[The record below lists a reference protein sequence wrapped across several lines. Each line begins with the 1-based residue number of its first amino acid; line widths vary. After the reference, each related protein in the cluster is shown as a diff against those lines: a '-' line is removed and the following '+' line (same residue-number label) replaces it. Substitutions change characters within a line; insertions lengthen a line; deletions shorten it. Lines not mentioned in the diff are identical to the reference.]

1 MKASIQRMLAFCK
14 YRADAKKNKSGQG
27 LAEAQEVL
35 EAYRKIGDSDRRGFI
50 QAYQKFGLED
60 LKWMGSYTKKA
71 ISSENEVDTSLKGMM
86 TMARIF
92 KLNGLHASDYDPK
105 KQQQQLLEGLL
116 KESEDFWGHSR
127 SEQVNKNLPELSRFF
142 YRTLVESKDETEQ
155 KEENLFELSSEISA
169 KALKNLNQPTIKLEN
184 PEKMELQQLAR
195 TSSSAVKRL
204 EGKQSELSA
213 LLIAM
218 EANEKVKAKV
228 PE

>member
-1 MKASIQRMLAFCK
+1 MSNPR
-14 YRADAKKNKSGQG
+14 
-27 LAEAQEVL
+27 
-35 EAYRKIGDSDRRGFI
+35 
-50 QAYQKFGLED
+50 
-60 LKWMGSYTKKA
+60 
-71 ISSENEVDTSLKGMM
+71 
-86 TMARIF
+86 ARIF

-105 KQQQQLLEGLL
+105 KQQQLLEGLL

-228 PE
+228 PEVQSALTTLTDFLSTFKRMQVWLDVNLAGMSEEDCSQEKGNVSQFNQNALEHVDGVSALLKKVKGWLA

>member
-1 MKASIQRMLAFCK
+1 MSNPR
-14 YRADAKKNKSGQG
+14 
-27 LAEAQEVL
+27 
-35 EAYRKIGDSDRRGFI
+35 
-50 QAYQKFGLED
+50 
-60 LKWMGSYTKKA
+60 T
-71 ISSENEVDTSLKGMM
+71 
-86 TMARIF
+86 RIF

-105 KQQQQLLEGLL
+105 KQQQLLEGLL
-116 KESEDFWGHSR
+116 KESEDFWCHSR

-169 KALKNLNQPTIKLEN
+169 KALKNLNQPMIKLES

-228 PE
+228 PEVQSALTTLTDFLSTFKRMQVLLDVNLAGMSEEDCSQEKGNVSQFNQNALEHVDGVSALLKKVKGWLA

>member
-1 MKASIQRMLAFCK
+1 MSNPR
-14 YRADAKKNKSGQG
+14 
-27 LAEAQEVL
+27 
-35 EAYRKIGDSDRRGFI
+35 
-50 QAYQKFGLED
+50 
-60 LKWMGSYTKKA
+60 
-71 ISSENEVDTSLKGMM
+71 
-86 TMARIF
+86 ARIF

-105 KQQQQLLEGLL
+105 KQQQLLEGLL

-155 KEENLFELSSEISA
+155 KEVNLFELSSEISA

-218 EANEKVKAKV
+218 EANEKAKAKV
-228 PE
+228 PEVQSALTTLTDFLSTFKRMQVLLDVNLAGMSEEDCSQKKGNVSQFNQNALEHVDGVSALLKKVKGWLV

>member
-1 MKASIQRMLAFCK
+1 MSNPR
-14 YRADAKKNKSGQG
+14 
-27 LAEAQEVL
+27 
-35 EAYRKIGDSDRRGFI
+35 
-50 QAYQKFGLED
+50 
-60 LKWMGSYTKKA
+60 
-71 ISSENEVDTSLKGMM
+71 
-86 TMARIF
+86 ARIF

-105 KQQQQLLEGLL
+105 KQQQLLEGLL

-204 EGKQSELSA
+204 EGKQSKLSA

-228 PE
+228 PEVQSALTTLTDFLSTFKRMQVLLDVNLAGMSEEDCSQEKGNVSQFNQNALEHVDGVSALLKKVKGWLA

>member
-1 MKASIQRMLAFCK
+1 MSNPR
-14 YRADAKKNKSGQG
+14 
-27 LAEAQEVL
+27 
-35 EAYRKIGDSDRRGFI
+35 
-50 QAYQKFGLED
+50 
-60 LKWMGSYTKKA
+60 
-71 ISSENEVDTSLKGMM
+71 
-86 TMARIF
+86 ARIF

-105 KQQQQLLEGLL
+105 KQQQLLEGLL

-155 KEENLFELSSEISA
+155 KEENLFELSSDISA

-218 EANEKVKAKV
+218 EANEKAKAKV
-228 PE
+228 PEVQSALTDFLSTYKRMQVLLDVNLVNLAGMSEEDCSQEKGNVSQFNQNALEHLDGVNALLKKVKGWLA

>member
-1 MKASIQRMLAFCK
+1 MSNPR
-14 YRADAKKNKSGQG
+14 
-27 LAEAQEVL
+27 
-35 EAYRKIGDSDRRGFI
+35 
-50 QAYQKFGLED
+50 
-60 LKWMGSYTKKA
+60 
-71 ISSENEVDTSLKGMM
+71 
-86 TMARIF
+86 ARIF

-105 KQQQQLLEGLL
+105 KQQQLLEGLL

-195 TSSSAVKRL
+195 TSSSAVKRW

-228 PE
+228 PEVQSALTTLTDFLSTFKRMQVLLDVNLAGMSEEDCSQEKGNVSQFNQNALEHVDGVSALLKKVKGWLA

>member
-1 MKASIQRMLAFCK
+1 MFLNFEINVSNPR
-14 YRADAKKNKSGQG
+14 
-27 LAEAQEVL
+27 
-35 EAYRKIGDSDRRGFI
+35 
-50 QAYQKFGLED
+50 
-60 LKWMGSYTKKA
+60 
-71 ISSENEVDTSLKGMM
+71 
-86 TMARIF
+86 ARIF

-105 KQQQQLLEGLL
+105 KQQQLLEGLL

-195 TSSSAVKRL
+195 TSSRAVKRL

-228 PE
+228 PEVQSALTTLTDFLSTYKRMQVLLDVNLAGMSEEDCGQEKGNVSQFNQNALEHLDGVSALLKKVKGWLA

>member
-1 MKASIQRMLAFCK
+1 MSNPR
-14 YRADAKKNKSGQG
+14 
-27 LAEAQEVL
+27 
-35 EAYRKIGDSDRRGFI
+35 
-50 QAYQKFGLED
+50 
-60 LKWMGSYTKKA
+60 
-71 ISSENEVDTSLKGMM
+71 
-86 TMARIF
+86 ARIF

-105 KQQQQLLEGLL
+105 KQQLLEGLL

-228 PE
+228 PEVQSALTTLTDFLSTYKRMQVLLDVNLAGMSEEDCGQEKGNVSQFNQNALEHLDGVSALLKKVKGWLA

>member
-1 MKASIQRMLAFCK
+1 MSNPR
-14 YRADAKKNKSGQG
+14 
-27 LAEAQEVL
+27 
-35 EAYRKIGDSDRRGFI
+35 
-50 QAYQKFGLED
+50 
-60 LKWMGSYTKKA
+60 
-71 ISSENEVDTSLKGMM
+71 
-86 TMARIF
+86 ARIF

-105 KQQQQLLEGLL
+105 KQQQLLEGLL

-169 KALKNLNQPTIKLEN
+169 KALKNLNQSTIKLEN

-218 EANEKVKAKV
+218 EANEKVQAKV
-228 PE
+228 PEVQSALTTLTDFLSTFKRMQVLLDVNLAGMSEEDCSQEKGNVSQFNQNALEHVDGVSALLKKVKGWLA

>member
-1 MKASIQRMLAFCK
+1 MSNPR
-14 YRADAKKNKSGQG
+14 
-27 LAEAQEVL
+27 
-35 EAYRKIGDSDRRGFI
+35 
-50 QAYQKFGLED
+50 
-60 LKWMGSYTKKA
+60 
-71 ISSENEVDTSLKGMM
+71 
-86 TMARIF
+86 ARIF
-92 KLNGLHASDYDPK
+92 KLNGL
-105 KQQQQLLEGLL
+105 QQQLLEGLL

-218 EANEKVKAKV
+218 EASEKVKAKV
-228 PE
+228 PEVQSALTTLTDFLSTFKRMQVLLDVNLAGMSEEACSQEKGNVSQFNQNALEHLDGVSALLKKVKGWLA

>member
-1 MKASIQRMLAFCK
+1 MSNPR
-14 YRADAKKNKSGQG
+14 
-27 LAEAQEVL
+27 
-35 EAYRKIGDSDRRGFI
+35 
-50 QAYQKFGLED
+50 
-60 LKWMGSYTKKA
+60 
-71 ISSENEVDTSLKGMM
+71 
-86 TMARIF
+86 ARIF

-105 KQQQQLLEGLL
+105 KQQQLLEGLL

-218 EANEKVKAKV
+218 EANEKAKAKV
-228 PE
+228 PEVQSALTTLTDFLSTFKRMQVLLDVNLAGMSEEDCSQEKGNVSQFNQNALEHVDGVSALLKKVKGWLA

>member
-1 MKASIQRMLAFCK
+1 MSNPR
-14 YRADAKKNKSGQG
+14 
-27 LAEAQEVL
+27 
-35 EAYRKIGDSDRRGFI
+35 
-50 QAYQKFGLED
+50 
-60 LKWMGSYTKKA
+60 
-71 ISSENEVDTSLKGMM
+71 
-86 TMARIF
+86 ARIF

-105 KQQQQLLEGLL
+105 KQQQLLEGLL

-228 PE
+228 PEIQSALTTLTDFLSTFKRMQVLLDVNLAGMSEEDCSKEKGNVSQFNQNALEHVDGVSALLKKVKGWLA

>member
-1 MKASIQRMLAFCK
+1 MSNPR
-14 YRADAKKNKSGQG
+14 
-27 LAEAQEVL
+27 
-35 EAYRKIGDSDRRGFI
+35 
-50 QAYQKFGLED
+50 
-60 LKWMGSYTKKA
+60 
-71 ISSENEVDTSLKGMM
+71 
-86 TMARIF
+86 ARIF
-92 KLNGLHASDYDPK
+92 KLNGLRASDYDPK
-105 KQQQQLLEGLL
+105 KQQQLLEGLL

-184 PEKMELQQLAR
+184 PEKMELRQLAR
-195 TSSSAVKRL
+195 TSSRAVKRL
-204 EGKQSELSA
+204 ESKQSELSA

-228 PE
+228 PEVQSALTTLTDFLSTYKRMQVLLDVNLAGMSEEDCAQEKGNVSQFNQNALEHLDGVSALLKKVKGWLA

>member
-1 MKASIQRMLAFCK
+1 MSNPR
-14 YRADAKKNKSGQG
+14 
-27 LAEAQEVL
+27 
-35 EAYRKIGDSDRRGFI
+35 
-50 QAYQKFGLED
+50 
-60 LKWMGSYTKKA
+60 
-71 ISSENEVDTSLKGMM
+71 
-86 TMARIF
+86 ARIF

-105 KQQQQLLEGLL
+105 KQQQLLEGLL

-169 KALKNLNQPTIKLEN
+169 KALKNLNQPTIKLDN

-228 PE
+228 PEVQSALTTLTDFLSTFKRMQVLLDVNLAGMSEEDCSQEKGNVSQFNQNALEHVDGVSALLKKVKGWLA

>member
-1 MKASIQRMLAFCK
+1 M
-14 YRADAKKNKSGQG
+14 
-27 LAEAQEVL
+27 
-35 EAYRKIGDSDRRGFI
+35 
-50 QAYQKFGLED
+50 
-60 LKWMGSYTKKA
+60 
-71 ISSENEVDTSLKGMM
+71 
-86 TMARIF
+86 
-92 KLNGLHASDYDPK
+92 
-105 KQQQQLLEGLL
+105 
-116 KESEDFWGHSR
+116 
-127 SEQVNKNLPELSRFF
+127 
-142 YRTLVESKDETEQ
+142 ESKDETEQ

-228 PE
+228 PEVQSALTTLTDFLSTFKRMQVLLDVNLAGMSEEDCSQEKGNVSQFNQNALEHVDGVSALLKKVKGWLA

>member
-1 MKASIQRMLAFCK
+1 MF
-14 YRADAKKNKSGQG
+14 
-27 LAEAQEVL
+27 
-35 EAYRKIGDSDRRGFI
+35 F
-50 QAYQKFGLED
+50 KFEIN
-60 LKWMGSYTKKA
+60 MS
-71 ISSENEVDTSLKGMM
+71 NPR
-86 TMARIF
+86 ARIF

-105 KQQQQLLEGLL
+105 KQQQLLEGLL

-218 EANEKVKAKV
+218 EANEKVKAKA
-228 PE
+228 PEVQSALTTLTDFLSTFKRMQVLLDVNLAGMSEEDCSQEKGNVSQFNQNALEHVDGVSALLKKVKGWLA

>member
-1 MKASIQRMLAFCK
+1 MSNPR
-14 YRADAKKNKSGQG
+14 
-27 LAEAQEVL
+27 
-35 EAYRKIGDSDRRGFI
+35 
-50 QAYQKFGLED
+50 
-60 LKWMGSYTKKA
+60 
-71 ISSENEVDTSLKGMM
+71 
-86 TMARIF
+86 ARIF

-105 KQQQQLLEGLL
+105 KQQQLLEGLL
-116 KESEDFWGHSR
+116 KESEDFWGHSQ

-184 PEKMELQQLAR
+184 PEKIELQQLAR

-218 EANEKVKAKV
+218 EANEKVKAKL
-228 PE
+228 PEVQSALTTLTDFLSTFKRMQVLLDVNLAGMSEEDCSQEKGNVSQFNQNALEHLDGVSALLKKVKGWLA

>member
-1 MKASIQRMLAFCK
+1 MSNPR
-14 YRADAKKNKSGQG
+14 
-27 LAEAQEVL
+27 
-35 EAYRKIGDSDRRGFI
+35 
-50 QAYQKFGLED
+50 
-60 LKWMGSYTKKA
+60 
-71 ISSENEVDTSLKGMM
+71 
-86 TMARIF
+86 ARIF

-105 KQQQQLLEGLL
+105 KQQQLLEGLL

-142 YRTLVESKDETEQ
+142 YRTLVEPKDETEQ

-228 PE
+228 PEVQSALTTLTDFLSTFKRMQVLLDVNLAGMSEEDCSQEKGNVSQFNQNALEHVDRVSALLKKVKGWLA

>member
-1 MKASIQRMLAFCK
+1 MSNPR
-14 YRADAKKNKSGQG
+14 
-27 LAEAQEVL
+27 
-35 EAYRKIGDSDRRGFI
+35 
-50 QAYQKFGLED
+50 
-60 LKWMGSYTKKA
+60 
-71 ISSENEVDTSLKGMM
+71 
-86 TMARIF
+86 ARIF

-105 KQQQQLLEGLL
+105 KQQQLLEGLL

-142 YRTLVESKDETEQ
+142 CRTLVESKDETEQ

-228 PE
+228 PEVQSALTTLTDFLSTFKRMQVLLDVNLAGMSEEDCSQEKGNVSQFNQNALEHVDGVSALLKKVKGWLA

>member
-1 MKASIQRMLAFCK
+1 MSNPR
-14 YRADAKKNKSGQG
+14 
-27 LAEAQEVL
+27 
-35 EAYRKIGDSDRRGFI
+35 
-50 QAYQKFGLED
+50 
-60 LKWMGSYTKKA
+60 
-71 ISSENEVDTSLKGMM
+71 
-86 TMARIF
+86 ARIF

-228 PE
+228 PEVQSALTTLTDFLSTFKRMQVLLDVNLAGMSEEDCSQEKGNVSQFNQNALEHVDGVSALLKKVKGWLA

>member
-1 MKASIQRMLAFCK
+1 MSNPR
-14 YRADAKKNKSGQG
+14 
-27 LAEAQEVL
+27 
-35 EAYRKIGDSDRRGFI
+35 
-50 QAYQKFGLED
+50 
-60 LKWMGSYTKKA
+60 
-71 ISSENEVDTSLKGMM
+71 
-86 TMARIF
+86 ARIF

-105 KQQQQLLEGLL
+105 KQQQLLEGLL

-155 KEENLFELSSEISA
+155 KEENLFELSSDISA
-169 KALKNLNQPTIKLEN
+169 KALKNLNQPAIKLEN

-228 PE
+228 PEAQSALTTLTDFLSAYKRMQVLLDVNLAGMSEEDCSQEKGNVSQFNQNALEHLDGVNALLKKVKGWLA

>member
-1 MKASIQRMLAFCK
+1 MSNPR
-14 YRADAKKNKSGQG
+14 
-27 LAEAQEVL
+27 
-35 EAYRKIGDSDRRGFI
+35 
-50 QAYQKFGLED
+50 
-60 LKWMGSYTKKA
+60 
-71 ISSENEVDTSLKGMM
+71 
-86 TMARIF
+86 ARIF

-105 KQQQQLLEGLL
+105 KQQQLLEGLL

-204 EGKQSELSA
+204 EGRQSELSA

-228 PE
+228 PEVQSALTTLTDFLSTYKRMQVLLDVNLAGMSEEDCGQEKGNVSQFNQNALESLEHLDGVSALLKKVKGWLA

>member
-1 MKASIQRMLAFCK
+1 MSNPR
-14 YRADAKKNKSGQG
+14 
-27 LAEAQEVL
+27 
-35 EAYRKIGDSDRRGFI
+35 
-50 QAYQKFGLED
+50 
-60 LKWMGSYTKKA
+60 
-71 ISSENEVDTSLKGMM
+71 
-86 TMARIF
+86 ARIF

-105 KQQQQLLEGLL
+105 KQQQLLEGLL
-116 KESEDFWGHSR
+116 KDSEDFWGHSR

-218 EANEKVKAKV
+218 AANEKVKAKV
-228 PE
+228 PEVQSALTTLTDFLSTFKRMQVLLDVNLAGMSEEDCSQEKGNVSQFNQNALEHLDGVSALLKKVKGWLA

>member
-1 MKASIQRMLAFCK
+1 MSNPR
-14 YRADAKKNKSGQG
+14 
-27 LAEAQEVL
+27 
-35 EAYRKIGDSDRRGFI
+35 
-50 QAYQKFGLED
+50 
-60 LKWMGSYTKKA
+60 
-71 ISSENEVDTSLKGMM
+71 
-86 TMARIF
+86 ARIF
-92 KLNGLHASDYDPK
+92 KLNGLRASDYDPK
-105 KQQQQLLEGLL
+105 KQQQLLEGLL

-228 PE
+228 PEVQSALTTLTDFLSTFKRMQVLLDVNLAGMSEEDCSQEKGNVSQFNQNALEHVDGVSALLKKVKGWLA

>member
-1 MKASIQRMLAFCK
+1 MSNPR
-14 YRADAKKNKSGQG
+14 
-27 LAEAQEVL
+27 
-35 EAYRKIGDSDRRGFI
+35 
-50 QAYQKFGLED
+50 
-60 LKWMGSYTKKA
+60 
-71 ISSENEVDTSLKGMM
+71 
-86 TMARIF
+86 ARIF

-105 KQQQQLLEGLL
+105 KQQQLLEGLL

-228 PE
+228 PEVQSALTTLTDFLSTFKRMQVLLDVNLAGMSEEDCSQEKGNVSQFNQNALEHVDGVSALLKKVKGWLA

>member
-1 MKASIQRMLAFCK
+1 MSNPR
-14 YRADAKKNKSGQG
+14 
-27 LAEAQEVL
+27 
-35 EAYRKIGDSDRRGFI
+35 
-50 QAYQKFGLED
+50 
-60 LKWMGSYTKKA
+60 
-71 ISSENEVDTSLKGMM
+71 
-86 TMARIF
+86 ARIF

-105 KQQQQLLEGLL
+105 KQQQLLEGLL

-169 KALKNLNQPTIKLEN
+169 KALKNLKLEN

-218 EANEKVKAKV
+218 DANEKVKAKV
-228 PE
+228 PEVQSALTTLTDFLSTFKRMQVLLDVNLAGMSEEDCSQEKGNVSQFNQNALEHGLVPS